1 VNNSTLDRKRTL
13 VSGVALVAAATFLAS
28 AANYGLN
35 IFAAH
40 TLSPSDFGGLGALL
54 GVLAVFG
61 TLSLTLQAV
70 VARAVGKNSSDF
82 TNREVPV
89 LSALWLA
96 IAAVLFCLLLVVPV
110 SRLIDVSLVSTLL
123 ALLTVPISVGA
134 SAVIGLLQGKE
145 TFLRLSLSILA
156 VGIFRAS
163 CGVIGLWIS
172 QDLLGFAV
180 GLILGSVISLGF
192 CLALVPERLSLGLRP
207 TRRQIVAFLV
217 VLQAIGLMFVLANI
231 DVVLARFYLSPTES
245 GVYAVGSLLAK
256 IAFFLP
262 APILIVLYP
271 SMVKGVDRRPLFLA
285 ILATGAIGL
294 VTVFVTILAP
304 ARVAGL
310 LAGPELSSVAPT
322 LWLFAVSGS
331 LMALVQVTL
340 YARLAKH
347 DVRAAIL
354 SFWCSWLSFAYT
366 IRCKRSWLRLSWLDS
381 LSRSLDSGWIAR
393 HRIQTYLRLR
403 WPNSRLGHPVIQG

>member
-1 VNNSTLDRKRTL
+1 MNNSTLDRKRTL

-354 SFWCSWLSFAYT
+354 LYCGVFFLV
-366 IRCKRSWLRLSWLDS
+366 LLVVVRL
-381 LSRSLDSGWIAR
+381 
-393 HRIQTYLRLR
+393 H
-403 WPNSRLGHPVIQG
+403 NSVQEILAAVVLVGLAVALIGLWMDRKTSDTDLPPIEVAE

>member
-354 SFWCSWLSFAYT
+354 LYCGVFFLV
-366 IRCKRSWLRLSWLDS
+366 LLVVVRL
-381 LSRSLDSGWIAR
+381 
-393 HRIQTYLRLR
+393 H
-403 WPNSRLGHPVIQG
+403 NSVQEILAAVVLVGLAVALIGLWMDRKTSDTDLPPIEVAE

>member
-1 VNNSTLDRKRTL
+1 
-13 VSGVALVAAATFLAS
+13 
-28 AANYGLN
+28 
-35 IFAAH
+35 
-40 TLSPSDFGGLGALL
+40 
-54 GVLAVFG
+54 
-61 TLSLTLQAV
+61 
-70 VARAVGKNSSDF
+70 
-82 TNREVPV
+82 
-89 LSALWLA
+89 
-96 IAAVLFCLLLVVPV
+96 
-110 SRLIDVSLVSTLL
+110 
-123 ALLTVPISVGA
+123 
-134 SAVIGLLQGKE
+134 
-145 TFLRLSLSILA
+145 LSLSILA

-354 SFWCSWLSFAYT
+354 LYCGVFFLV
-366 IRCKRSWLRLSWLDS
+366 LLVVVRL
-381 LSRSLDSGWIAR
+381 
-393 HRIQTYLRLR
+393 H
-403 WPNSRLGHPVIQG
+403 NSVQEILAAVVLVGLAVALIGLWMDRKTSDTDLPPIEVAE